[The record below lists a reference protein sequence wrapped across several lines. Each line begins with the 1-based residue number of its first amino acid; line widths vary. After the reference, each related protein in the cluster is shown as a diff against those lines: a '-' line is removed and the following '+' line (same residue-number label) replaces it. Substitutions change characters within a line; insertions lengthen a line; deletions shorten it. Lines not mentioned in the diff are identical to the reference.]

1 MKGEE
6 VDGFIHQHLA
16 GGYPGDT
23 IPEDLLDCSMS
34 KLLKHK
40 ERP

>member
-6 VDGFIHQHLA
+6 VDGFIHQQLA

-23 IPEDLLDCSMS
+23 IPEAFVDCSMS
-34 KLLKHK
+34 KLL
-40 ERP
+40 